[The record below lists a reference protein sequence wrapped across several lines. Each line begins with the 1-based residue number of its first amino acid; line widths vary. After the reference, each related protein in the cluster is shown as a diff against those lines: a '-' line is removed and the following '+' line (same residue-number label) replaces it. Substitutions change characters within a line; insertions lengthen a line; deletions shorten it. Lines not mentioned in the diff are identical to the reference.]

1 MQRMV
6 AEITKTLVDAVRPGM
21 RACDINA
28 LNNLE
33 WEKRGYDYDRKINWG
48 GGRIG
53 HGLGWGSCVT
63 EPPHIAAY
71 DTTEIRPGMV
81 FTIEPGINAEY
92 GTFQTEMD
100 IVVTEDGCEVL
111 NEMNRELRIIP
122 I

>member
-1 MQRMV
+1 MS
-6 AEITKTLVDAVRPGM
+6 A
-21 RACDINA
+21 
-28 LNNLE
+28 
-33 WEKRGYDYDRKINWG
+33 
-48 GGRIG
+48 
-53 HGLGWGSCVT
+53 SS

-111 NEMNRELRIIP
+111 NEMDRELRIIP

>member
-1 MQRMV
+1 MV

-81 FTIEPGINAEY
+81 SMPNTALFKQRWISLLLKMAVKYSMKWIGNY
-92 GTFQTEMD
+92 
-100 IVVTEDGCEVL
+100 
-111 NEMNRELRIIP
+111 ELSRYKH
-122 I
+122 